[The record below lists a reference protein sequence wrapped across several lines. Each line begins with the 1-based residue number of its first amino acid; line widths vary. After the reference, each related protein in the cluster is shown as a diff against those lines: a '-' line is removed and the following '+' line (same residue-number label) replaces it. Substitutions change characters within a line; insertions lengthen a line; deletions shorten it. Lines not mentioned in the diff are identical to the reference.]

1 MTKRVE
7 ITLGKDG
14 SVKVEAFNFKGESCE
29 DATAFL
35 EKVLGKAEKTEHKD
49 SYYEEN
55 TENNLDVNGLP
66 SGYCG

>member
-1 MTKRVE
+1 MAKRVE

-14 SVKVEAFNFKGESCE
+14 SIKAEAFEFKGGKCE

-35 EKVLGKAEKTEHKD
+35 DKLFGDPSNREHKQ
-49 SYYEEN
+49 SYYEKE
-55 TENNLDVNGLP
+55 EIICNGLP